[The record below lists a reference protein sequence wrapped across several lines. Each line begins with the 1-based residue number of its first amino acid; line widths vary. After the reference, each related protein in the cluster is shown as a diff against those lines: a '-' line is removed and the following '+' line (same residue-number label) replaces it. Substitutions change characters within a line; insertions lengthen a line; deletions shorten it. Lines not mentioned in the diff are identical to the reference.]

1 MREIRFRAW
10 HRERKNMATDLT
22 LGLINREQMSRLRS
36 PIKEYDWMQY
46 TGLKDKNGKEIYEG
60 DIVKYWD
67 SYQMWLPAVVS
78 YVSGCLCL
86 TWERWEGD
94 EIFLC
99 DLEEMNGLCVGIEVI
114 GNIYEN
120 SDLLEGGV
128 K

>member
-1 MREIRFRAW
+1 MRPIRFRAW
-10 HRERKNMATDLT
+10 DKGKKCWYQGPFLVAGNGQVFIEHFILHE
-22 LGLINREQMSRLRS
+22 GLEVV
-36 PIKEYDWMQY
+36 QY
-46 TGLKDKNGKEIYEG
+46 TGLEDKNGREIYEG

-78 YVSGCLCL
+78 YVSGCFCL
-86 TWERWEGD
+86 TRESWEGD

-99 DLEEMNGLCVGIEVI
+99 DLEEMDGLCVGIEVI

-120 SDLLEGGV
+120 PDLLEG

>member
-78 YVSGCLCL
+78 YVSGCFCL
-86 TWERWEGD
+86 TWESWEGD